1 MRRLIILTITLA
13 ACTAAPP
20 AASPSPSVVVEPV
33 VIPTVST
40 VATCGT
46 ALKSLATVK
55 ASAALLPHKVDDL
68 VVFGLDGAFLA
79 SGVPGGRWWET
90 STSGVITR
98 DFDWAMQGRLLQ
110 SPDGARV
117 VYRATDPASGG
128 PALYVR
134 ELTTPARLLAVGVW
148 SPQSWPDADHIFVR
162 ADDDPTP
169 LFRIDVRTGAIATM
183 FELPALPEPERE
195 VDDEY
200 LTVSGD
206 AKFAMVQ
213 RTDLDGYFFETHLY
227 NVAAGAFVETTLP
240 KMNEV
245 WLSPRGDLAAWVQG
259 KELLAMHLCDQK
271 PVVLAGLGSFTGP
284 FVGGIRW
291 SGDGRFLSIT
301 SGVTDALRG
310 PRAVLVADLERGRAA
325 LLVDPWGF
333 ISRWS
338 PDGAYVVL
346 SRGAEDRLARLT
358 MTTP

>member
-1 MRRLIILTITLA
+1 MRQIVIAVVALV
-13 ACTAAPP
+13 ACTAAPD
-20 AASPSPSVVVEPV
+20 ATASPTVGVLEPV
-33 VIPTVST
+33 AIPTVST
-40 VATCGT
+40 IATCGT
-46 ALKSLATVK
+46 ALTPLATVK
-55 ASAALLPHKVDDL
+55 ASAVLLPHRIDDL
-68 VVFGLDGAFLA
+68 VVFGLDGSFLA
-79 SGVPGGRWWET
+79 SGVPGARWWET
-90 STSGVITR
+90 GTSGAITR
-98 DFDWAMQGRLLQ
+98 EFDWAMQGRLLQ
-110 SPDGARV
+110 SPDGARI
-117 VYRATDPASGG
+117 VYRATDPASGE
-128 PALYVR
+128 PALFVR
-134 ELTTPARLLAVGVW
+134 ELTTAPRLLAVGVW
-148 SPQSWPDADHIFVR
+148 SPQSWPDADHVFVR

-169 LFRIDVRTGAIATM
+169 LFRLDVRSGALATV
-183 FELPALPEPERE
+183 FEPPELPEPERE

-227 NVAAGAFVETTLP
+227 NVGAGAFVDTTLP
-240 KMNEV
+240 KTNEV

-259 KELLAMHLCDQK
+259 KELIAMHLCDQK
-271 PVVLAGLGSFTGP
+271 PVVLAGLGSFAGP

-358 MTTP
+358 ITTP